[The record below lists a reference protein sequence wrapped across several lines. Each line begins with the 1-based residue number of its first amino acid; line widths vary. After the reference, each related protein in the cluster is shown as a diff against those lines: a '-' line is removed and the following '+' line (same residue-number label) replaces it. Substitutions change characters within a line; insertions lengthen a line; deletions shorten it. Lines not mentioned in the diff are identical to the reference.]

1 MSITLPRI
9 TAGYATV
16 EALNDALDKI
26 EAALN
31 SQLSTEDSVG
41 NQMEVSLDMNSQR
54 ILNLPLASNDNEPVT
69 YGQLKSLAVNN
80 IYIPAPHTQDWST
93 ITGKPTQFDPTLHG
107 HLVTQIN
114 GLDVILGT
122 YSTRL
127 DVLELAPRVTVSAS
141 DPTLVE
147 SQDVNDLWIY

>member
-69 YGQLKSLAVNN
+69 LGQLKSLAVNN
-80 IYIPAPHTQDWST
+80 IYTPGPHTQDWST

-114 GLDVILGT
+114 GLDIILGT

-127 DVLELAPRVTVSAS
+127 EVLELAPRVTVSAS